1 MTWGCSWGSKW
12 VHHNIPEF
20 YTGVTGIYPK
30 ISQVYG
36 GWNAIV
42 RSIQITSPAAS
53 MDFCLTISRWFMKS
67 TILYHY
73 TPHVPACFLFYCSS
87 LAKMTSWDPNWWC
100 DPPPKWHVPDERC
113 SPQKR
118 SYLDS
123 GLTVSY
129 MLIGCNISKAMM
141 ISWGYVM
148 IFIMIIWYNMYM
160 LNWLWYDNYM

>member
-1 MTWGCSWGSKW
+1 MTNQPGYWVTAPLVTWGCSWGYKW
-12 VHHNIPEF
+12 VHHNIPEL
-20 YTGVTGIYPK
+20 YRGVTGLYPK
-30 ISQVYG
+30 ISQVMG
-36 GWNAIV
+36 LEIAIV

-53 MDFCLTISRWFMKS
+53 MDFCLTISRFFLWNLPYYT
-67 TILYHY
+67 TI
-73 TPHVPACFLFYCSS
+73 PHMSRHVFCFSS

-129 MLIGCNISKAMM
+129 T
-141 ISWGYVM
+141 
-148 IFIMIIWYNMYM
+148 
-160 LNWLWYDNYM
+160 LWWFDIAIENDHL